1 MATASAI
8 EPAWMTDLFRP
19 TNRLRDLIRELHG
32 HDSYELSNGV
42 TEVELLPDLSPEHV
56 LATLD
61 ITWEE
66 FCRFVGHD
74 KFVWMG
80 LGVYVSHGHC
90 NYHPGYRF
98 LVELRSKNS
107 RLHVY
112 AATNPEPETAAVT
125 TATCDFVVRLLATSQ
140 EDDAFIEG
148 RVPFNSVPISG
159 PSLSRFFQE
168 SHANLRKVTLK
179 DMILNEEQIGALATT
194 DFRPDMQVIL
204 RECSL
209 SDDNGCHAAFV
220 ECLHR
225 DRGPTVM
232 DCCVIGYRVL
242 AAALEGN
249 RCVTRLV
256 LPWATLDAEK
266 GAIFRSLAENKGL
279 LELDLHHRS
288 ISDANWTI
296 LCQSLK
302 VHPTLTSLELRD
314 TNPSS
319 LEDDGEDQIEMSI
332 EQRAQRTRLLAAMV
346 QENRV
351 LLTIALTDNE
361 RDDQI
366 YMEMIHPYLE
376 MNLYR
381 PRVLG
386 IKKAE
391 IALRRALLGRALQ
404 TESVRNKSN
413 LLWMLLSG
421 NQDVVVQSIE

>member
-225 DRGPTVM
+225 DRGPTVIDGCRI
-232 DCCVIGYRVL
+232 DCHVL

-249 RCVTRLV
+249 SRVTRLWLYPASTRDDAKKSV
-256 LPWATLDAEK
+256 L
-266 GAIFRSLAENKGL
+266 FRSLAENMGFP
-279 LELDLHHRS
+279 ELNLHCHS
-288 ISDANWTI
+288 ISDDNWMI

-302 VHPTLTSLELRD
+302 GHPTLTRLDLRY
-314 TNPSS
+314 TRPIAR
-319 LEDDGEDQIEMSI
+319 DGYQIELSD
-332 EQRAQRTRLLAAMV
+332 EQKEQRTRLLAEMME
-346 QENRV
+346 ENTI
-351 LLTIALTDNE
+351 LLTIDLN
-361 RDDQI
+361 RDDRDEQI
-366 YMEMIHPYLE
+366 YEESILPYLE
-376 MNLYR
+376 TNLYR

-386 IKKAE
+386 IKKAD
-391 IALRRALLGRALQ
+391 IALRRPLLGRALQ

-413 LLWMLLSG
+413 LLWILLSG
-421 NQDVVVQSIE
+421 NQDVVVQLIE